1 LSRHVLARREKAVD
15 IAMGV
20 WKADGMRCSLCL
32 FLASLVVWVQTPSQP
47 TFRASSILVRAD
59 VIVTD
64 KSGRRIDGLTAA
76 DFIVKE
82 RGVLQ
87 EVREFEHVV
96 VPPGNRSYSLDNPPP
111 ERPREFTNAIPPAQ
125 GRAFVFMIASISAAH
140 IVETK
145 RVLTEFLNS
154 LSPDDLVAVSYL
166 ARSDVGVDFTSD
178 PALIARSFSRLTE
191 GIAGVPG
198 RQVDWFKNV
207 LLTLDSS
214 RHTRRAIVY
223 ISESPPFGR
232 ADPKDFGYRVMLEEL
247 GRAAQLNISI
257 YSIDPRG
264 LMAPLLGLDGHL
276 EAQSP
281 ERNKAMNQ
289 ALFNSKQAMKTLAE
303 STNGLAFT
311 DSWDIRR
318 AARTLLTDNNDYYV
332 LGIHPEPYK
341 PDGKFHDL
349 DIRVRIPGARVRA
362 RQGYVAEPLSKP
374 VGSLSGDDALS
385 QGLPGGD
392 LRLVGDALVEP
403 VPAPGAAPAAVPGNV
418 RLVLRVQYPDPALL
432 AQHGDQ
438 LAIRWI
444 AIDSDA
450 EIRASGEETIQ
461 VPAAQPAPPGV
472 VPIELRLQLP
482 RGHSTIR
489 VLVSSK
495 VTGTRGWLHI
505 PLDVPSRNR

>member
-1 LSRHVLARREKAVD
+1 MRSSLS
-15 IAMGV
+15 
-20 WKADGMRCSLCL
+20 L
-32 FLASLVVWVQTPSQP
+32 FLASLTVWVQTPAQP
-47 TFRASSILVRAD
+47 IFRASSILVRAD

-64 KSGRRIDGLTAA
+64 KNGRRIDGLSAA

-96 VPPGNRSYSLDNPPP
+96 VPPGNRTYSLDNPPP
-111 ERPREFTNAIPPAQ
+111 ERPREFTNAAPPAH

-154 LSPDDLVAVSYL
+154 LSPDDLVAVSYMS
-166 ARSDVGVDFTSD
+166 RSDVGVDFTSD
-178 PALIARSFSRLTE
+178 PALIARSFGRLKE
-191 GIAGVPG
+191 GLAGPSA
-198 RQVDWFKNV
+198 RQDDWFKNV
-207 LLTLDSS
+207 LLSLDSS

-223 ISESPPFGR
+223 ISENPPFLK
-232 ADPKDFGYRVMLEEL
+232 ADPENFAYRVMLEEL
-247 GRAAQLNISI
+247 NRAAQLNISI
-257 YSIDPRG
+257 YTIDPRG

-276 EAQSP
+276 EVQSP

-289 ALFNSKQAMKTLAE
+289 ALFGSKQGMKTLAE

-341 PDGKFHDL
+341 ADGKFHDL

-362 RQGYVAEPLSKP
+362 RAGYVAEPLSKP

-392 LRLVGDALVEP
+392 LRLVGDALVES
-403 VPAPGAAPAAVPGNV
+403 VDGVPGNV
-418 RLVLRVQYPDPALL
+418 KLVLRVQYSDPAIL
-432 AQHGDQ
+432 AQSSDE
-438 LAIRWI
+438 LAVRWI
-444 AIDSDA
+444 AIDPDA
-450 EIRASGEETIQ
+450 SISASGEQTIRW
-461 VPAAQPAPPGV
+461 PQPAPPGG
-472 VPIELRLQLP
+472 VPIDLRVQIP
-482 RGHSTIR
+482 RGRWTIR

-505 PLDVPSRNR
+505 PLDVPARTP

>member
-1 LSRHVLARREKAVD
+1 
-15 IAMGV
+15 MGV
-20 WKADGMRCSLCL
+20 WKADGMRSSL
-32 FLASLVVWVQTPSQP
+32 FLASLLMWVQVPAQP

-64 KSGRRIDGLTAA
+64 KNGRRLDGLTAA

-96 VPPGNRSYSLDNPPP
+96 VPPGNRTYSLDNPPP
-111 ERPREFTNAIPPAQ
+111 ERPREFTNTIPPAQ
-125 GRAFVFMIASISAAH
+125 GRAFVFMIASISGSH

-166 ARSDVGVDFTSD
+166 SRSDVGVDFTSD
-178 PALIARSFSRLTE
+178 PALIARSFSRLQE

-247 GRAAQLNISI
+247 DRAAQLNISI
-257 YSIDPRG
+257 YTIDPRG

-289 ALFNSKQAMKTLAE
+289 ALFNSKQGMKTLAE

-374 VGSLSGDDALS
+374 VGTLSGDDALS

-392 LRLVGDALVEP
+392 LRLVGDALVESVDG
-403 VPAPGAAPAAVPGNV
+403 VPENV
-418 RLVLRVQYPDPALL
+418 KLVLRVQYSDPAILTQNGDEL
-432 AQHGDQ
+432 AV
-438 LAIRWI
+438 RWI
-444 AIDSDA
+444 AIDPDA
-450 EIRASGEETIQ
+450 SIRASGQQTIQ
-461 VPAAQPAPPGV
+461 LPAAQTAPPGG
-472 VPIELRLQLP
+472 VPIDLRVQIP
-482 RGHSTIR
+482 RGRSTIR

-495 VTGTRGWLHI
+495 VTRTSGWLHI
-505 PLDVPSRNR
+505 PLDVPARTP

>member
-1 LSRHVLARREKAVD
+1 
-15 IAMGV
+15 
-20 WKADGMRCSLCL
+20 
-32 FLASLVVWVQTPSQP
+32 
-47 TFRASSILVRAD
+47 
-59 VIVTD
+59 
-64 KSGRRIDGLTAA
+64 
-76 DFIVKE
+76 
-82 RGVLQ
+82 
-87 EVREFEHVV
+87 
-96 VPPGNRSYSLDNPPP
+96 
-111 ERPREFTNAIPPAQ
+111 
-125 GRAFVFMIASISAAH
+125 
-140 IVETK
+140 
-145 RVLTEFLNS
+145 
-154 LSPDDLVAVSYL
+154 
-166 ARSDVGVDFTSD
+166 
-178 PALIARSFSRLTE
+178 
-191 GIAGVPG
+191 
-198 RQVDWFKNV
+198 
-207 LLTLDSS
+207 
-214 RHTRRAIVY
+214 
-223 ISESPPFGR
+223 
-232 ADPKDFGYRVMLEEL
+232 MLEEL

-332 LGIHPEPYK
+332 LGIHPQPYK

-505 PLDVPSRNR
+505 PLDVPPRNR